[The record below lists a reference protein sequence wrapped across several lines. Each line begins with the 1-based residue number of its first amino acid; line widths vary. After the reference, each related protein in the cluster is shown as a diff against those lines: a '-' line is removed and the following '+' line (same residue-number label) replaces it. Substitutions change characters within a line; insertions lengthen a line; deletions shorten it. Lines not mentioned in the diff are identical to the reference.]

1 MIRRLDFSVYG
12 CRGVGEVG
20 EEKKERKLS
29 WEETFIIFFSS
40 ARTQGLCLEF
50 YEFVMLKK
58 TGATY
63 FHITIADMNAK
74 INSSTEQRSII
85 ADVWVD
91 ELLWNPVSIICGER
105 VRERNGKAEKN
116 CYYREIVSRDQYLIL
131 DRGYLE
137 KWCSSTHIIYRFMG
151 FDTHSDCPT

>member
-1 MIRRLDFSVYG
+1 
-12 CRGVGEVG
+12 
-20 EEKKERKLS
+20 
-29 WEETFIIFFSS
+29 
-40 ARTQGLCLEF
+40 
-50 YEFVMLKK
+50 MLKK

-137 KWCSSTHIIYRFMG
+137 NDAQVHTSFIDSWDLILTVIAPHK
-151 FDTHSDCPT
+151 P